1 MNITTRFTSTQ
12 RHGAFVALFSVAIV
26 TEVILF
32 LIVGVVYINMQIKYN
47 NALEANRI
55 RVTKLMAIKDSEYEE
70 ILGEDKDRLRGDAR
84 PRGINSSIVD
94 DEDKDDQW

>member
-1 MNITTRFTSTQ
+1 
-12 RHGAFVALFSVAIV
+12 
-26 TEVILF
+26 
-32 LIVGVVYINMQIKYN
+32 
-47 NALEANRI
+47 
-55 RVTKLMAIKDSEYEE
+55 MAIKDSEYEE